1 MKKKILFISMF
12 AFSLFITHS
21 CSDEFLEKEPK
32 GQYSPSVLKTRE
44 GVEGMLV
51 GAYGLLDGIG
61 TGGYAPWYAAVSNWV
76 YGGIASDDAYKGTDA
91 GDQPEQTFIERYV
104 WQPTNTHFYGKWRHL
119 YDGISRT
126 NDVLVTLREVE
137 DISNERRSQIEAE
150 ARFLRGHYHFEAKK
164 MWNNIPYLDEET
176 WNPADPESTLVSNTE
191 DAWPQIEADFQFAME
206 NLPETQNEPGRPTKY
221 AAMAY
226 LAKSHMFQGFP
237 NGQADPARMQAAKKL
252 LDQIIASGQYSL
264 ADNFHDNFAAEAR
277 NNGESIFEIQYSL
290 TAAADGG
297 GNHGDGLAWPYNAGP
312 GGCCGFY
319 QPSHNLVNAYK
330 TDENGLPMIDTF
342 DDQYMKSDEGIS
354 SSESFEPYQ
363 DNLDSR
369 LDWTVGRRGIPYLD
383 WGVHPGRDWVRDQ
396 AYGGPYSP
404 KKHIAS
410 QAKSGTSGWTNLN
423 ANNYRLI
430 RYSHVLLW
438 AAEAEAALGNLEQA
452 REYVNMIRA
461 RAANPEG
468 FVQVEILDAEGNPT
482 GEFEPAANYVVG
494 LYNQPW
500 TDPNAAQE
508 AIRFEQRL
516 EFAMEG
522 HRFFDLVR
530 WNIAEPV
537 LNEYISKEQK
547 LQTYLN
553 GARFEERNRY
563 YPIPENA
570 ITFSSQNGK
579 ATLQQNPG
587 Y

>member
-1 MKKKILFISMF
+1 MKKKLLYISVSV
-12 AFSLFITHS
+12 FSLFIIQA
-21 CSDEFLEKEPK
+21 CKDEFLDKEPQ
-32 GQYSPSVLKTRE
+32 GQFSPSVLQTRE
-44 GVEGMLV
+44 GVEGLLI
-51 GAYGLLDGIG
+51 GAYGLLDGVG
-61 TGGYAPWYAAVSNWV
+61 TNGYAPWYAAVSNWV

-104 WQPTNTHFYGKWRHL
+104 WQTTNTHFYGKWRHL
-119 YDGISRT
+119 YDAISRT
-126 NDVLVTLREVE
+126 NDVLNNVKEVV
-137 DISNERRSQIEAE
+137 DITEERRLQIQAE

-164 MWNNIPYLDEET
+164 MWNNIPYIDEET
-176 WNPADPESTLVSNTE
+176 WDPTNPESTLVPNTT
-191 DAWPQIEADFQFAME
+191 DSWPQIEADFRFAME
-206 NLPETQNEPGRPTKY
+206 NLPEVQNEPGRATKY

-226 LAKSHMFQGFP
+226 LAKCHMFQGFP
-237 NGQADPARMQAAKKL
+237 NGQADPAQMQSAKTL
-252 LDQIIASGQYSL
+252 LDEIIASGQYSL
-264 ADNFHDNFAAEAR
+264 VDLFYLNSTADAR
-277 NNGESIFEIQYSL
+277 NNPESIFEIQYSL

-342 DDQYMKSDEGIS
+342 DNEYMTSDEGIS
-354 SSESFEPYQ
+354 SSDPFTPYQ
-363 DNLDSR
+363 GNLDAR

-383 WGVHPGRDWVRDQ
+383 WGVHAGRDWVRDQ
-396 AYGGPYSP
+396 SYGGPFSP
-404 KKHIAS
+404 KKHVAS
-410 QAKSGTSGWTNLN
+410 EAASGTSGWVNLN

-438 AAEAEAALGNLEQA
+438 AAEAEAALGNLEKA

-468 FVQVEILDAEGNPT
+468 FVVNEDGT
-482 GEFEPAANYVVG
+482 PAANYIVG
-494 LYNQPW
+494 QYTQAW
-500 TDPNAAQE
+500 TDANAAQE
-508 AIRFEQRL
+508 AIRFEHRL

-537 LNEYISKEQK
+537 LNAYINKEK
-547 LQTYLN
+547 SLRTYLN
-553 GARFEERNRY
+553 GASFDERNRY

-570 ITFSSQNGK
+570 ITFSSKNGQ
-579 ATLQQNPG
+579 ATLEQNPG